1 MAWRSAYCDKPRLS
15 RRRRSTCVSLDSERF
30 VLPWE
35 RREVFPTLKISNHY
49 EPNDPSENVPSGSSQ
64 RSYLSAVAITGMRLY
79 KSSAR
84 EFGPVVNIVQRSMTS
99 PSELV
104 HASHSPE
111 CEQVTRRSTAYST
124 SATGSTDV

>member
-30 VLPWE
+30 VLPGE
-35 RREVFPTLKISNHY
+35 RREVFPTLKVSNHY

-64 RSYLSAVAITGMRLY
+64 RSAVTITGMRLY

-84 EFGPVVNIVQRSMTS
+84 ESGPVVKIVQRSMTS

-104 HASHSPE
+104 HSSHSPE
-111 CEQVTRRSTAYST
+111 CEQLTRRGTAFSP